1 MISSGG
7 SMFDVID
14 ELHKR
19 KVKKIYLIVTYAL
32 FTQGIDR
39 FREYFEEGT
48 LSGVY
53 TTNLS
58 YIPEDYKKEE
68 WLHVC
73 DVSEYQAQIVYNL
86 HNDLSIS
93 TLMTDKT
100 PPVKLLEKKF
110 TKTKKD

>member
-14 ELHKR
+14 ELKKR
-19 KVKKIYLIVTYAL
+19 KVKKVFVIVTYAL
-32 FTQGIDR
+32 YTEGIEK
-39 FREYFEEGT
+39 FNKYFNEGL

-58 YIPEDYKKEE
+58 YIPESYREKE

-73 DVSEYQAQIVYNL
+73 DCSKMISNVIYNI

-93 TLMTDKT
+93 DILRDKSE
-100 PPVKLLEKKF
+100 PIKRLEKKF
-110 TKTKKD
+110 NGGK